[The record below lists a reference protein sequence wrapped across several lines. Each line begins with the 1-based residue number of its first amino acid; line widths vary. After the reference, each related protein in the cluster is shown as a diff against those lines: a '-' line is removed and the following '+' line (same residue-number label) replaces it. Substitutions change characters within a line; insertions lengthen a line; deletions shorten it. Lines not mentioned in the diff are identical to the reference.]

1 MMQAAAA
8 SLLADPGNRDAL
20 ERAAGRIAA
29 HRATLDALE
38 QAALTRHADGDDA
51 AAIRG
56 AAIAARFAH
65 GAHCGRFAS
74 APLERMLLDIG
85 SRRVGCAA
93 GPPRPA
99 AETGRVLHVLTET
112 YAVGGHTRLTQ
123 RWIELDGTRRHSL
136 FLTGPM
142 NDVTAGLARAAVA
155 SGGTVAMTGGVE
167 PPLVRA
173 RALRTAAA
181 GADLVVL
188 HAHPFDPVPVLAFAE
203 PDGRPPVV
211 LMNHTDHAFWLG
223 VGVADAVADFRPS
236 GAAVTTGR
244 RGVASTRSRLLPVPL
259 PVTPPPD
266 RRAAR
271 RRMGVDERRPLLA
284 SVAAAYKF
292 APVLD
297 PTFPQLAAHALG
309 AVPDA
314 VLAVLG
320 PEMDERW
327 KAAAA
332 AVDGRLWALGFN
344 PDAGTLLEAADVYVD
359 SWPCSSATAVLE
371 AGLQELPIVTLRPE
385 GDVQG
390 LLAADMTSVDGLL
403 VTCADPDEHAT
414 AIAEL
419 LADPQRRRRLGAE
432 TRERIL
438 AEHTGAGWY
447 AAMEELVVA
456 ARDQGPAGPP
466 DDVADAPVATWE
478 CLLETL
484 HAASGMGLTPQEAAR
499 QEVARRRVP
508 AGAVVPVRAVAS
520 PRADPLAVRATVDA
534 FRDLAA
540 LGRGGRCVVAL
551 APDDVPAAVALLEAA
566 LAEGEDV
573 DIDLVPVA
581 SPVALVDPADV
592 VVDEL
597 GGPLA
602 AAAARAG
609 AVLRVVGPVEP
620 SRS

>member
-1 MMQAAAA
+1 MTQASAAPVFA
-8 SLLADPGNRDAL
+8 HPANRDAL
-20 ERAAGRIAA
+20 ARAEDRIAA

-38 QAALTRHADGDDA
+38 GEALARHAEGDDA
-51 AAIRG
+51 AAVRA

-74 APLERMLLDIG
+74 APLERLLLDVGRRRIG
-85 SRRVGCAA
+85 GGRARPAA
-93 GPPRPA
+93 GP
-99 AETGRVLHVLTET
+99 GRVLHVLTET

-123 RWIELDGTRRHSL
+123 RWIELDDARRHSL

-142 NDVTAGLARAAVA
+142 NDVTAALARAAVA
-155 SGGTVAMTGGVE
+155 SGGRVAMSGGAE
-167 PPLVRA
+167 PPLERA
-173 RALRTAAA
+173 RALRAAA
-181 GADLVVL
+181 ADADLVVL

-211 LMNHTDHAFWLG
+211 AMNHTDHAFWLG

-244 RGVASTRSRLLPVPL
+244 RGVAAARSRLLPVPL

-271 RRMGVDERRPLLA
+271 GRMRLDASRPLLA
-284 SVAAAYKF
+284 SVAAAYKYG
-292 APVLD
+292 PVLE
-297 PTFPQLAAHALG
+297 PTFPQLAAGALR

-314 VLAVLG
+314 VCGVLG
-320 PEMDERW
+320 PEMDDRW
-327 KAAAA
+327 TAAAA
-332 AVDGRLWALGFN
+332 TVGGRLWALGFN
-344 PDAGTLLEAADVYVD
+344 PDAATLLEAADLYVD

-371 AGLQELPIVTLRPE
+371 AGLHELPIVTLRPDA
-385 GDVQG
+385 GAQG

-403 VTCADPDEHAT
+403 VTCADPEEHAA
-414 AIAEL
+414 AIADL
-419 LADPQRRRRLGAE
+419 LADPRRRRDLGAQ

-438 AEHTGAGWY
+438 AEHTGAGWRD
-447 AAMEELVVA
+447 ALEALIA
-456 ARDQGPAGPP
+456 TARDQGPVGPP
-466 DDVADAPVATWE
+466 EDVADAPVATWE

-484 HAASGMGLTPQEAAR
+484 HAASGMGMTPQEAQR

-508 AGAVVPVRAVAS
+508 AGAATQVRILAS
-520 PRADPLAVRATVDA
+520 PRADAAAVRATVDA

-540 LGRGGRCVVAL
+540 LGRVARCVVAL
-551 APDDVPAAVALLEAA
+551 APDDVPAAVPLLEAA

-573 DIDLVPVA
+573 DVDLVPA
-581 SPVALVDPADV
+581 PSPADLVDAADV

-597 GGPLA
+597 SGPLA
-602 AAAARAG
+602 AAAAAAG
-609 AVLRVVGPVEP
+609 AVLRVVAPVEAP
-620 SRS
+620 RP